1 MPKNAA
7 RTPSRLHAL
16 LGMDLKTHR
25 SVVVNLHADHKPD
38 FVTQAR
44 RQGIQTTI
52 ASPPKFLNFK

>member
-1 MPKNAA
+1 
-7 RTPSRLHAL
+7 
-16 LGMDLKTHR
+16 LKTHR

-52 ASPPKFLNFK
+52 ASPPKFQPVQLACGAETE

>member
-1 MPKNAA
+1 
-7 RTPSRLHAL
+7 L
-16 LGMDLKTHR
+16 LGLDLKTHR